1 MKALNQQKTELFR
14 NILLITLG
22 SLLYALNFD
31 LFLEPG
37 GISSGGVS
45 GIAMIIVYAAHPKFL
60 TVGILNAMINIPLFL
75 CGLKKIGR
83 HFFFGSLYSTVL
95 TSVFLDLFARILPVP
110 TVEPLVAALFG
121 GVFMGVSLGLV
132 FLGNAST
139 GGVDIVASSPPWRST
154 ASSTAWIIPRSRS
167 SSRRSMRPSPRPS
180 TASSTAA

>member
-95 TSVFLDLFARILPVP
+95 TSVFLDLFAR
-110 TVEPLVAALFG
+110 
-121 GVFMGVSLGLV
+121 
-132 FLGNAST
+132 
-139 GGVDIVASSPPWRST
+139 
-154 ASSTAWIIPRSRS
+154 
-167 SSRRSMRPSPRPS
+167 
-180 TASSTAA
+180 

>member
-1 MKALNQQKTELFR
+1 MISHSRPGRPAQKKEGGTSHEGPEPAENR
-14 NILLITLG
+14 VISQYLLITLG

-95 TSVFLDLFARILPVP
+95 TSIFLDLFARILPVP

-139 GGVDIVASSPPWRST
+139 AAST
-154 ASSTAWIIPRSRS
+154 SSHA
-167 SSRRSMRPSPRPS
+167 
-180 TASSTAA
+180 

>member
-14 NILLITLG
+14 NILFITLG

-121 GVFMGVSLGLV
+121 GVFMGARNRVTP
-132 FLGNAST
+132 T
-139 GGVDIVASSPPWRST
+139 GIELERLPL
-154 ASSTAWIIPRSRS
+154 PRALMDRL
-167 SSRRSMRPSPRPS
+167 RATEERLR
-180 TASSTAA
+180 AID